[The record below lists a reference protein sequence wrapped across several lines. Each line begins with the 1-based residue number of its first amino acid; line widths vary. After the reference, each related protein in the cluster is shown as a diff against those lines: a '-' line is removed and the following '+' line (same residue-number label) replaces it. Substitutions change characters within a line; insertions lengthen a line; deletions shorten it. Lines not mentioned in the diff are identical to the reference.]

1 MSKALEQGVAD
12 VFFALGDRTR
22 LSVVQRLVADGASSA
37 TTLSDGAKVTRQA
50 IVKHLQ
56 VLEGAGL
63 VTHEKRGREVLY
75 ALDARRLEQTR
86 AFLDGISAG
95 WDRALER
102 LRRMVEEPPPRA
114 ASQGKRTAPRRASSE
129 AGVRQRSRRKE

>member
-1 MSKALEQGVAD
+1 MSKPRERAVAD
-12 VFFALGDRTR
+12 VFFALGDGTR
-22 LSVVQRLVADGASSA
+22 LSVVRKLGAGAVSA
-37 TTLSDGAKVTRQA
+37 TALSDGAKVTRQA

-63 VTHEKRGREVLY
+63 VSHAKRGREVLY
-75 ALDARRLEQTR
+75 SLEPAPLDEAR

-102 LRRMVEEPPPRA
+102 LRRMVEEPPR
-114 ASQGKRTAPRRASSE
+114 RTRRPH
-129 AGVRQRSRRKE
+129 KE

>member
-1 MSKALEQGVAD
+1 MSKPRERVAD
-12 VFFALGDRTR
+12 VFFALGDETR
-22 LSVVQRLVADGASSA
+22 LSVVEKLGAGAHSA
-37 TTLSDGAKVTRQA
+37 TALSGGAKVTRQA

-75 ALDARRLEQTR
+75 SLEARRLDEAR

-95 WDRALER
+95 WDRAIER
-102 LRRMVEEPPPRA
+102 LRHLVEEPAPG
-114 ASQGKRTAPRRASSE
+114 ASSGPGARKPRRE
-129 AGVRQRSRRKE
+129 